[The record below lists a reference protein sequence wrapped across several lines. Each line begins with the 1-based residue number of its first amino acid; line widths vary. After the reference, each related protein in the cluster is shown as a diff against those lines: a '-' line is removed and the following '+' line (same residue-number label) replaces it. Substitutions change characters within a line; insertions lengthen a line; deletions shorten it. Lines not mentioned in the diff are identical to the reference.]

1 MSLLRFHPLLLASL
15 CSAVVVSFDDSEDRT
30 IETNY
35 GKGRSKWGGDR
46 GFIVEGVTSAERE
59 REEFSRSAPCI
70 ASFLSRATDPAR
82 TSIMIL
88 DDIEHA
94 VLSFATDLQSRFA
107 FLKYSGEMEF
117 DTRELASNAIVFASN
132 AASLR
137 DDLYV
142 IDPCTRD
149 CPFFVVLTQAFRDER
164 AFLAEADALA
174 RSMWTRRIFTVVVL
188 ARVGESVLAAGAT
201 TFQPDQPC
209 APSFPIVLDE
219 CGTRSWDAGRL
230 NINPLEGNKC
240 VLKIAYFDEPP
251 YVVTVA
257 NETAESLLGF
267 EGMLIEEVLRDE
279 NLEREQVT
287 WTENA
292 TYVEQIRTILYQEG
306 ADLVVGRV
314 LLQPQEDIDYS
325 SSYDMLK
332 VVWLIPKVANVSL
345 KGLIQPFHP
354 YVWAALGCTLIL
366 AVLLKIFLIPDLGYL
381 DIFALIIGASIAN
394 RPTKPSTKIQYISWS
409 VFGLFLMEVYVDALA
424 DQLINTSDTKIT
436 TTEELLSSS
445 FGIAGTAAFVGLFKD
460 DDALD
465 ERSDIVSRIHEKFVT
480 FDQSEYAGLY
490 KDVMEGRNSSFA
502 LMILLNSSRSED
514 IDTLHAYTMSTDV
527 IYSFP
532 LALAVWK
539 GFPKLKYINA
549 KIHDYV
555 DMGIFDHMIKLAIQK
570 GRLAMMFEFAEEEE
584 YKINLHLQHFA
595 PAFLVMIIG
604 FSVGF
609 LSIIVEIALYPSEFL
624 FFAKKRGEDNF

>member
-1 MSLLRFHPLLLASL
+1 MSSYH
-15 CSAVVVSFDDSEDRT
+15 V
-30 IETNY
+30 ETSY
-35 GKGRSKWGGDR
+35 HGKGRKWGDR
-46 GFIVEGVTSAERE
+46 GFIVEGVTSAEKE
-59 REEFSRSAPCI
+59 REEFSRSMACI
-70 ASFLSRATDPAR
+70 ASFLDRATDPAR
-82 TSIMIL
+82 TSFMIS
-88 DDIEHA
+88 DDTVDQAARSLARH
-94 VLSFATDLQSRFA
+94 LQKRRFA
-107 FLKYSGEMEF
+107 FLKYSGDSEF
-117 DTRELASNAIVFASN
+117 DTRELALNAVVLVAS

-149 CPFFVVLTQAFRDER
+149 CPFFVVLARPFRSEC
-164 AFLAEADALA
+164 AFLAEADALT

-201 TFQPDQPC
+201 SFRPGQPC
-209 APSFPIVLDE
+209 APSPPIVLDK
-219 CGTRSWDAGRL
+219 CGTRSWNLTRSAIR
-230 NINPLEGNKC
+230 PPEWNKC
-240 VLKIAYFDEPP
+240 VLKVAYFVEPP
-251 YVVTVA
+251 YVVVA
-257 NETAESLLGF
+257 TNGTTEESLLGF
-267 EGMLIEEVLRDE
+267 EGMLTEEILKGESIEREEVA
-279 NLEREQVT
+279 

-292 TYVEQIRTILYQEG
+292 TYVEQIRTILYQAD

-325 SSYDMLK
+325 SSYDVLK

-354 YVWAALGCTLIL
+354 YVWAALGCTLVL
-366 AVLLKIFLIPDLGYL
+366 AVLVKIFLIPDLGYL

-394 RPTKPSTKIQYISWS
+394 RPGKLSTKIQYISWS

-424 DQLINTSDTKIT
+424 DQLINTSDTKIA
-436 TTEELLSSS
+436 TTEELVSSS
-445 FGIAGTAAFVGLFKD
+445 FGIGGTSAFKSLFEED
-460 DDALD
+460 T
-465 ERSDIVSRIHEKFVT
+465 SGVVSRIREKFVT
-480 FDQSEYAGLY
+480 FDQNEYVGLFN
-490 KDVMEGRNSSFA
+490 DVMEGRNSSIA

-539 GFPKLKYINA
+539 GFPKLKRINA
-549 KIHDYV
+549 KIHDYI

-570 GRLAMMFEFAEEEE
+570 GRLAMMFEFAEEQE
-584 YKINLHLQHFA
+584 YKNNLHLQHFA

-609 LSIIVEIALYPSEFL
+609 LSIIVEIALYPSDL
-624 FFAKKRGEDNF
+624 FFPRKRREEGN